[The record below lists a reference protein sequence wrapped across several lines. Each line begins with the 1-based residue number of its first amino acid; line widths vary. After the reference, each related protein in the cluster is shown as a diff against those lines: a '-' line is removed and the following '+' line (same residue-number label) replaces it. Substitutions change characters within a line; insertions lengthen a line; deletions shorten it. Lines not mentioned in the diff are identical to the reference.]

1 MSTNKAPLTLISTAE
16 TVGVLVHLEIWGAEQ
31 WILMHR
37 GVLWELSGF
46 RKGNEFKQRVD
57 LCEYLLHVEKELPSA
72 GQSQCRRGGEG
83 RRNWTLALKSR
94 SQSSSIVFL
103 TVAVFYSFSVWLLA
117 PSISLC
123 FTFRFISVHAL
134 SAEPLVLVPSPHSL
148 TLDPPQVP
156 WMGLWRSWW
165 SHTEDTGPLS
175 KQAYRKC

>member
-1 MSTNKAPLTLISTAE
+1 MNLNSVLIYVNICSTSKKNFHRQDKVNVDE
-16 TVGVLVHLEIWGAEQ
+16 EEREGEI
-31 WILMHR
+31 
-37 GVLWELSGF
+37 ELS
-46 RKGNEFKQRVD
+46 
-57 LCEYLLHVEKELPSA
+57 
-72 GQSQCRRGGEG
+72 
-83 RRNWTLALKSR
+83 ALKSR

-165 SHTEDTGPLS
+165 SHTEDTGPLPQ
-175 KQAYRKC
+175 QAYRKCYLQGSWIIERQEWVATGMHV